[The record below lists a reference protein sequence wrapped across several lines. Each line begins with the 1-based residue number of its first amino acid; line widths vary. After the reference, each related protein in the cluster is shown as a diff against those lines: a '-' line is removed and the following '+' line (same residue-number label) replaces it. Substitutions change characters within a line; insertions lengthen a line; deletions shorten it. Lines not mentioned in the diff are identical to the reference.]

1 MATRTLLLAAAWV
14 GLSGSFEAANLA
26 FGLLV
31 GFLVQGLTAAAAR
44 GARPWSPR
52 RMWAVSRLAAYFAWQ
67 LVLANLRVAT
77 AVLGPLGRLRPAL
90 VAVPLDVATD
100 AEITMLANMIT
111 LTPGTLS
118 VEVSHDRRTLYVHTI
133 QLGGSADALR
143 EEIKQGF
150 ERRVREAF
158 R

>member
-1 MATRTLLLAAAWV
+1 MATRTLLLAIAWL

-31 GFLVQGLTAAAAR
+31 GFLVQGLTAAASA
-44 GARPWSPR
+44 GIRPWGFR
-52 RMWAVSRLAAYFAWQ
+52 RMWAVSRLAFFFAWE
-67 LVLANLRVAT
+67 LVLANLRVAV
-77 AVLGPLGRLRPAL
+77 AVLGPVGRLRPAL
-90 VAVPLDVATD
+90 VAVPLDIETE
-100 AEITMLANMIT
+100 AEIAMLANMIT

-118 VEVSHDRRTLYVHTI
+118 VEVSPDRRTLYVHTI

-143 EEIKQGF
+143 DEIKRGF

>member
-1 MATRTLLLAAAWV
+1 MATRTLLLAIAWV

-31 GFLVQGLTAAAAR
+31 GVLVHGLTAPASV
-44 GARPWSPR
+44 GIRPWGPR
-52 RMWAVSRLAAYFAWQ
+52 RMWAISRLAVFFAWQ
-67 LVLANLRVAT
+67 LVLANVRVAA
-77 AVLGPLGRLRPAL
+77 AVLGPVGRLRPAL
-90 VAVPLDVATD
+90 VAVPLEAATD
-100 AEITMLANMIT
+100 AEIAMLANMIT

-118 VEVSHDRRTLYVHTI
+118 VEVSPDRRTLYVHTI
-133 QLGGSADALR
+133 QLEGSADATR
-143 EEIKQGF
+143 DEIKRGF